1 MKEGF
6 AMNTKSFLSVLGI
19 GMAAGAALTMTMK
32 PKEQAMIREKA
43 GQAMKSVGNAMESVA
58 QNMHTN

>member
-1 MKEGF
+1 
-6 AMNTKSFLSVLGI
+6 MNTKSFLSVLGI